1 MDEVTKYLNRVS
13 YADASDDLEI
23 IDTVTVSEALYA
35 ANLAKLVV
43 LDEIVNASKNE
54 EIYDVI
60 NKLTLKYKKLV

>member
-35 ANLAKLVV
+35 ANLAKLEV
-43 LDEIVNASKNE
+43 LNEIVNASKNE